1 MDGTE
6 TIGLKPETKKVV
18 NNHGW
23 CSHQKFWIVDGEAVG
38 WSTGNW
44 GNSDFPADSNTTTT
58 VTYPPYGAASPG
70 R

>member
-1 MDGTE
+1 MA
-6 TIGLKPETKKVV
+6 V